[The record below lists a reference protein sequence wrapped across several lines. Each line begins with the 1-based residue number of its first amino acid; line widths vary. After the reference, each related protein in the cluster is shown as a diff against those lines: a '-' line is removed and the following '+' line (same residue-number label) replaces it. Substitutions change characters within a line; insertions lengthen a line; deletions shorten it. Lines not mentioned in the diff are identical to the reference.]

1 MENKN
6 CNNQSLNSHM
16 LFFDPINRKVTPM
29 PNVIPKKGEAP
40 KAPGPA
46 HRANAEFTDV
56 PGVRTLPDGKVEVTF
71 YAPNAHTVELRRLG
85 TEKGYFMEK
94 IEDFP

>member
-40 KAPGPA
+40 KAPECTA
-46 HRANAEFTDV
+46 DLTVTANVDK
-56 PGVRTLPDGKVEVTF
+56 D
-71 YAPNAHTVELRRLG
+71 
-85 TEKGYFMEK
+85 
-94 IEDFP
+94 